1 MNKTMLTKLALER
14 CGFYLSQL
22 LAHIHLADMATTA
35 IETPEKEVPF
45 PAEEACM
52 YGIIAAL
59 KSDLKVLETL
69 IEE

>member
-22 LAHIHLADMATTA
+22 LAHIHLADMATIA
-35 IETPEKEVPF
+35 VEAPEEGALF
-45 PAEEACM
+45 PTGEACM

-59 KSDLKVLETL
+59 KSDLKMLETL